1 MARDRSGEGS
11 DRRVLPPLQAHQHVV
26 ADPRRAPHLPGA
38 GAVTTLSEGRI
49 GAEAWRSLIV
59 GGVARGSVYAI
70 IAVGYTL
77 VYGVL
82 FMINFAHG
90 EVFMA
95 GAFSTLLVAQGL
107 DRAGLLNGQPLL
119 SIAILF
125 ASSMTISMGV
135 ALLLERVAYRPI
147 REAPRLVALITSVG
161 ASLFLQGTFFRLFGA
176 SSIAYPDIEVLEGR
190 VLGGVLARTQLIVIV
205 AAAVLMVGLHLFVF
219 LFNQVRFFMGTIPG
233 IKAFTAAV
241 LGGIG
246 NVTGAA
252 IGGLILGV
260 VENVGPILFL
270 SGTEVPA
277 PNQLQ
282 PVIAFGIL
290 VLVLIFRPGGI
301 LGSSDPGRG

>member
-11 DRRVLPPLQAHQHVV
+11 DRRVLSPLQAHQHVV
-26 ADPRRAPHLPGA
+26 ADPRRAPHLAGAGAVTRAPPGVSARFSPGEDIRATSGRPTGHGPRLPLVLRSAETPVNQATPSASGAMRAGTRRPERRSPPVRVIVLGVVGAGLVLALGA

-125 ASSMTISMGV
+125 GSSMTISMGV

-161 ASLFLQGTFFRLFGA
+161 ASLFLQGTFF
-176 SSIAYPDIEVLEGR
+176 
-190 VLGGVLARTQLIVIV
+190 
-205 AAAVLMVGLHLFVF
+205 
-219 LFNQVRFFMGTIPG
+219 
-233 IKAFTAAV
+233 
-241 LGGIG
+241 
-246 NVTGAA
+246 
-252 IGGLILGV
+252 
-260 VENVGPILFL
+260 
-270 SGTEVPA
+270 
-277 PNQLQ
+277 
-282 PVIAFGIL
+282 
-290 VLVLIFRPGGI
+290 
-301 LGSSDPGRG
+301 